1 MTIWIDTDGGVDDAL
16 AIAAATRMVAAG
28 DLVCSTVFGNV
39 SARQAACN
47 VQKLLRLLEVS
58 APVLV
63 GAERASD
70 GFVQYATDVHGADG
84 LGNNVGAVAADMSF
98 APLARELPGISQR
111 LKGESDPIR
120 ILGLGPATN
129 VPAIAKAVG
138 PERIG
143 GITLMTGVIFDRG
156 NITEHAEFN
165 LYNDP
170 AALLQTLDLGLPVT
184 IVPLDIC
191 RKIIFNRADLQGL
204 AAFGAAQEMLTRA
217 HQFYM
222 AGYRE
227 TEGVDGCFP
236 HETVALLSMIYPSR
250 FEFCNI
256 PFDLEVTGERRGK
269 MRFHLT
275 GKHQAR
281 FCLGGDL
288 AWVRR
293 LTCAWSFPA
302 AAPFH
307 RTPVIA
313 PEPAVG
319 PRVEPTIAVR

>member
-16 AIAAATRMVAAG
+16 AIATATRLVAGG

-47 VQKLLRLLEVS
+47 VQKLLQLLEVS
-58 APVLV
+58 VPVMV

-70 GFVQYATDVHGADG
+70 GFVRYAADVHGADG
-84 LGNNVGAVAADMSF
+84 LGNSIGAVAADVSF
-98 APLARELPGISQR
+98 ASLARELPGISQR
-111 LKGESDPIR
+111 LKHQNDPIR
-120 ILGLGPATN
+120 ILGLGPGTN
-129 VPAIAKAVG
+129 IPAIVKAVG
-138 PERIG
+138 AEQIG

-156 NITEHAEFN
+156 NITDHAEFN

-170 AALLQTLDLGLPVT
+170 AALLQTLDLGIPVT

-191 RKIIFNRADLQGL
+191 RKIIFSRADLVGL

-217 HQFYM
+217 HEYYM

-227 TEGVDGCFP
+227 TEGIDGCFP
-236 HETVALLSMIYPSR
+236 HDTVALLSMIYPSR
-250 FEFCNI
+250 FEFYNI
-256 PFDLEVTGERRGK
+256 PFDIEVTGEHRGK
-269 MRFHLT
+269 MRFDPG

-293 LTCAWSFPA
+293 LMCSWSLPVAEPFF
-302 AAPFH
+302 AP
-307 RTPVIA
+307 R
-313 PEPAVG
+313 
-319 PRVEPTIAVR
+319 